1 MTSKNASEMTKNG
14 HELAPLNTRNGGEG
28 GGKQGVTIVLQG
40 PRGSIISRGSN
51 AVDQDPNRAAWS
63 GKMQFFLS
71 IIGYSVGLGN
81 IWRFPY
87 LCQQNGGGAFL
98 IPFAV
103 MLILEGIPLFLI
115 ELGIGQKMR
124 LGSLGVWNT
133 IHPWLGGIGISST
146 IVTFFVAL
154 YYNVIITWC
163 FYYFFNSFQSP
174 LPYDS
179 CPIINGTVEPECHK
193 SSATAYFWYRV
204 TLDASS
210 SIEEPGWPRW
220 WIVLCLLLSWIIVFF
235 IVMKG
240 IQSSGKVVYFT
251 SMFPYLVLTI
261 FFVRG
266 ITLEGAGA
274 GLTHMLK
281 PKVDKLLD
289 PKVWL
294 DAATQVFYSFG
305 LAFGSLIAFGS
316 YNTPK
321 NNCVR
326 DVILVSVCNAMTAIY
341 ASVVI
346 FAILGFK
353 AVSNVKSCEKDNEE
367 LLAQSH
373 GLATTVAMG
382 DHLNITGLRDCSL
395 DRELDAAAEGTG
407 LAFIV
412 FTQAIVEL
420 PGAPF
425 WAIIFFMMLLSLGI
439 GSQIGIL
446 EGMLC
451 TIFDIEIFKRVSK
464 QYITATVCIICF
476 FVGIIFTT
484 GAGEYWLS
492 MFDSFAGT
500 IGLVV
505 VAMMEMISVVY
516 VYGHEKFTKD
526 IQDMTGYKPG
536 IYWQVTWRF
545 LAPIIMAVI
554 LVSSVVSMVIKH
566 PTYQAWSREEG
577 DTVATPYPTWVL
589 GIAISMILA
598 GILPIPIVFLLRRYQ
613 ILKMDINIHEG
624 SIRRIDTTV
633 STKEMITDV
642 DEQLT
647 SPDGPCLT
655 ATNTLKNKFTIGDFE
670 V

>member
-1 MTSKNASEMTKNG
+1 
-14 HELAPLNTRNGGEG
+14 
-28 GGKQGVTIVLQG
+28 
-40 PRGSIISRGSN
+40 
-51 AVDQDPNRAAWS
+51 
-63 GKMQFFLS
+63 
-71 IIGYSVGLGN
+71 
-81 IWRFPY
+81 
-87 LCQQNGGGAFL
+87 
-98 IPFAV
+98 
-103 MLILEGIPLFLI
+103 
-115 ELGIGQKMR
+115 
-124 LGSLGVWNT
+124 
-133 IHPWLGGIGISST
+133 
-146 IVTFFVAL
+146 
-154 YYNVIITWC
+154 
-163 FYYFFNSFQSP
+163 
-174 LPYDS
+174 
-179 CPIINGTVEPECHK
+179 
-193 SSATAYFWYRV
+193 
-204 TLDASS
+204 
-210 SIEEPGWPRW
+210 
-220 WIVLCLLLSWIIVFF
+220 
-235 IVMKG
+235 
-240 IQSSGKVVYFT
+240 
-251 SMFPYLVLTI
+251 
-261 FFVRG
+261 
-266 ITLEGAGA
+266 
-274 GLTHMLK
+274 
-281 PKVDKLLD
+281 
-289 PKVWL
+289 
-294 DAATQVFYSFG
+294 
-305 LAFGSLIAFGS
+305 
-316 YNTPK
+316 
-321 NNCVR
+321 
-326 DVILVSVCNAMTAIY
+326 
-341 ASVVI
+341 
-346 FAILGFK
+346 
-353 AVSNVKSCEKDNEE
+353 
-367 LLAQSH
+367 
-373 GLATTVAMG
+373 
-382 DHLNITGLRDCSL
+382 
-395 DRELDAAAEGTG
+395 
-407 LAFIV
+407 
-412 FTQAIVEL
+412 
-420 PGAPF
+420 
-425 WAIIFFMMLLSLGI
+425 MMLLSLGI